1 MNADFFPPAAASH
14 ATVATVPSPTLL
26 PPLAAP
32 SASILPATGDPPPAS
47 PSRTTRLRRLAL
59 RFWPLALLAVG
70 VVAAVGW
77 FGRPAGGGADFLTAP
92 AVRGDLVVMVTER
105 GELDS
110 INSLIVR
117 CDVEGA
123 QSKLVSIVPEGTAV
137 KKGDEVGRFDTDEL
151 KKLYA
156 QQEVKW
162 KTAEGKWKSARG
174 DLAVQKNKEESE
186 IDKAELAWALAEI
199 DRNKYEKRDYDALLS
214 KQKGMLGLKKK
225 ELKEAEDDLEFT
237 RGLVKKGFAPLDQ
250 LRVKELQVE
259 TKRFEVD
266 QGEAELGALKE
277 FERDRKITELKG
289 KAREAEREL
298 KRVKE
303 SQKAATE
310 KAQSELEAAAITEK
324 LEKQTLDRI
333 QAQMDRCVLKAP
345 QDGIVV
351 YFKRY
356 YDESSRIQP
365 GAVVFFQQP
374 IFTLPDLEHMKVK
387 VKIHESV
394 IKKITPGLTATLQ
407 VDALPPNHPP
417 LNGTV
422 KTVGTLANSE
432 GWRQTVKEYLVE
444 ISIDDLPTSAGLK
457 PGMTAQVRIHVKT
470 IPDALLV
477 PVQAVTEYEGK
488 PVCYVKSGRTA
499 ERRPV
504 EVGEAND
511 QYIEVLGGLTEGE
524 EVALDA
530 RSRAAAEVKA
540 GAK

>member
-1 MNADFFPPAAASH
+1 MA
-14 ATVATVPSPTLL
+14 
-26 PPLAAP
+26 
-32 SASILPATGDPPPAS
+32 
-47 PSRTTRLRRLAL
+47 
-59 RFWPLALLAVG
+59 
-70 VVAAVGW
+70 W
-77 FGRPAGGGADFLTAP
+77 FGRPAGGAADFVTAR
-92 AVRGDLVVMVTER
+92 AVRGDLEVSVTER

-110 INSLIVR
+110 INSLIGR
-117 CDVEGA
+117 CEVEGEK
-123 QSKLVSIVPEGTAV
+123 SKLVSILPEGTAV

-151 KKLYA
+151 KRQYA
-156 QQEVKW
+156 LQEVKW
-162 KTAEGKWKSARG
+162 KTAEGKWKSAQG
-174 DLAVQKNKEESE
+174 DLAVQKNKEQSE
-186 IDKAELAWALAEI
+186 IDKAELAWELAKI
-199 DRNKYEKRDYDALLS
+199 DLNKYEKRDYDALLS

-250 LRVKELQVE
+250 LRIKELQVE
-259 TKRFEVD
+259 TKRFEVE
-266 QGEAELGALKE
+266 QGDAELGALKE
-277 FERDRKITELKG
+277 FERVRKITELKG

-298 KRVKE
+298 GRVKE

-310 KAQSELEAAAITEK
+310 KARSELDAAAITEK

-333 QAQMDRCVLKAP
+333 QAQMDRCVLMAP

-365 GAVVFFQQP
+365 GAVVYFQQP
-374 IFTLPDLEHMKVK
+374 IFTLPDLAHMKVK

-394 IKKITPGLTATLQ
+394 IKKITPGLSATLH

-457 PGMTAQVRIHVKT
+457 PGMTAQCRIHVKT
-470 IPDALLV
+470 VPDALLV

-488 PVCYVKSGRTA
+488 PVCYVKNGRST

-504 EVGEAND
+504 EVGEGND
-511 QYIEVLGGLTEGE
+511 QYIQVLGGLTEGE

-540 GAK
+540 GAKLGP

>member
-1 MNADFFPPAAASH
+1 M
-14 ATVATVPSPTLL
+14 
-26 PPLAAP
+26 
-32 SASILPATGDPPPAS
+32 
-47 PSRTTRLRRLAL
+47 
-59 RFWPLALLAVG
+59 LAVG
-70 VVAAVGW
+70 VVAAVAV
-77 FGRPAGGGADFLTAP
+77 FGRPSRGGADFLTAK
-92 AVRGDLVVMVTER
+92 AVRGDLDISVAER

-110 INSLIVR
+110 INSLVVR
-117 CDVEGA
+117 CDVEGEK
-123 QSKLVSIVPEGTAV
+123 SKLVSILPEGTPV

-162 KTAEGKWKSARG
+162 KTAEGKWKSALG
-174 DLAVQKNKEESE
+174 DLAVQRNKEKSE
-186 IDKAELAWALAEI
+186 TDKAVLAQALAEI
-199 DRNKYEKRDYDALLS
+199 DLEKYEKRDFEALLS
-214 KQKGMLGLKKK
+214 KSKGELSLNKKD
-225 ELKEAEDDLEFT
+225 LKEAEDNLEFT
-237 RGLVKKGFAPLDQ
+237 RGLVKKGFATLDQ
-250 LRVKELQVE
+250 MRLQELAVE
-259 TKRFEVD
+259 SKRFKVS
-266 QGEAELGALKE
+266 QGDAELKALQD
-277 FERDRKITELKG
+277 FEYRRKITELKG
-289 KAREAEREL
+289 KAGEAVREL
-298 KRVKE
+298 ERVKE

-310 KAQSELEAAAITEK
+310 KAQSEADAAAITEK

-333 QAQMDRCVLKAP
+333 QAQMARCVLTAP

-394 IKKITPGLTATLQ
+394 IKKISPGLTATLHI
-407 VDALPPNHPP
+407 DALPPNHPP
-417 LNGTV
+417 LSGTV

-444 ISIDDLPTSAGLK
+444 ISINDLPTSAGLK

-470 IPDALLV
+470 VPDALLV
-477 PVQAVTEYEGK
+477 PVQAVTEFEGK
-488 PVCYVKSGRTA
+488 PVCYVKSGRST

-504 EVGEAND
+504 EIGEGND
-511 QYIEVLGGLTEGE
+511 QYIQVLGGVTEGE

>member
-1 MNADFFPPAAASH
+1 M
-14 ATVATVPSPTLL
+14 
-26 PPLAAP
+26 
-32 SASILPATGDPPPAS
+32 
-47 PSRTTRLRRLAL
+47 PSRRARLRRLAY
-59 RFWPLALLAVG
+59 RGWPVGLLGCGVVG
-70 VVAAVGW
+70 VLLIFA
-77 FGRPAGGGADFLTAP
+77 RPTRGTGDFITAP
-92 AVRGDLVVMVTER
+92 VVRGDLTVAVTER

-110 INSLIVR
+110 INSLMVR
-117 CDVEGA
+117 CEVEGEK
-123 QSKLVSIVPEGTAV
+123 SKLVDILPEGTHV
-137 KKGDEVGRFDTDEL
+137 NKGDTVGKFDTDEL
-151 KKLYA
+151 KKLYD
-156 QQEVKW
+156 QQNVKW
-162 KTAEGKWKSARG
+162 KTAEGKWKSALG

-186 IDKAELAWALAEI
+186 TEKAELALVLAQI
-199 DRNKYEKRDYDALLS
+199 DLKKYEQSDYDALLS
-214 KQKGMLGLKKK
+214 KQQGELSLNKK
-225 ELKEAEDDLEFT
+225 ELKEAEDNLEFT

-250 LRVKELQVE
+250 LRIQELAVE
-259 TKRFEVD
+259 TKRFKVS
-266 QGEAELGALKE
+266 QGEAELKALEK

-298 KRVKE
+298 DRTKK

-310 KAQSELEAAAITEK
+310 KAQSEAEAAASTEK
-324 LEKQTLDRI
+324 LEKETLDRI
-333 QAQMDRCVLKAP
+333 KAQMDRCVIKAP

-356 YDESSRIQP
+356 YDEMARIQP

-394 IKKITPGLTATLQ
+394 IKKIVLGQNATLT

-417 LNGTV
+417 LHGTV
-422 KTVGTLANSE
+422 KSVGTLANSE
-432 GWRQTVKEYLVE
+432 GWRQTVKEYMVE

-457 PGMTAQVRIHVKT
+457 PGMTAEVRIHVKT

-488 PVCYVKSGRTA
+488 PVCYVKGGRSA
-499 ERRPV
+499 GRRSV

-511 QYIEVLGGLTEGE
+511 QFIQVLGGLSEGD

-540 GAK
+540 GKK